1 MKFFFAFIALFSTAC
16 AARAETADANAP
28 APESPVKI
36 RLLHSERTKDN
47 IADSVADF
55 MLTQFFKRFAGLDIS
70 YRFLEI
76 DASRDLVLS
85 GFKIVVDRLNVRGTF
100 AAEKVKVDFSEV
112 RKLIM
117 EQKLILTRV
126 GLTGVKSD
134 MTLFVKNSDVKRSLR
149 FDAGEIILDGVL
161 AGAVVNDPN
170 NKIPAVL
177 TIDAAFARKAALT
190 LTNPDEKFA
199 AQSAELTKVALPDAA
214 LNAVRFE
221 RAVVDGREYN
231 GRDAF
236 LKAARR

>member
-55 MLTQFFKRFAGLDIS
+55 MLTQFFKQFAGLDIS

-126 GLTGVKSD
+126 GLTGVKW
-134 MTLFVKNSDVKRSLR
+134 SLR
-149 FDAGEIILDGVL
+149 FDAGEIVLDGVL

-221 RAVVDGREYN
+221 RAVVDGREYD

>member
-55 MLTQFFKRFAGLDIS
+55 MLTQFFKQFAGLDIS

-126 GLTGVKSD
+126 GLTGVK
-134 MTLFVKNSDVKRSLR
+134 RSLR
-149 FDAGEIILDGVL
+149 FDAGEIVLDGVL

-221 RAVVDGREYN
+221 RAVVDGREYD